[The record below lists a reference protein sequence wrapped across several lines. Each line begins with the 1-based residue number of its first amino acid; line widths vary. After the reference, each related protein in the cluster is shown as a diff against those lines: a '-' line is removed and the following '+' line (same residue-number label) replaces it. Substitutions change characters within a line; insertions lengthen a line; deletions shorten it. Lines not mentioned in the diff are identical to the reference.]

1 MAEIN
6 QYKYMKN
13 KFKKGL
19 ILGGLLA
26 VGAAAKFVMSK
37 EGQDLTEDLQKD
49 LKTLAKHLKSNLHEL
64 EDVTKERYDELVAG
78 VVEEY
83 AKNKEL
89 IGDAKDKLVTALQDK
104 WQEMEEAYLEEEKKI
119 EKGK

>member
-1 MAEIN
+1 
-6 QYKYMKN
+6 MKN

-64 EDVTKERYDELVAG
+64 EDVTKERYNELVAG

-119 EKGK
+119 EKKK